1 MFFRNKNDVSV
12 FVRIVL
18 RQMFQT
24 KFFAGSEFYL
34 NEINIFRLWVL
45 HDEVRHSPNFL
56 CNIGYADE
64 TALFQRL
71 PRFDF
76 DDVCKIV

>member
-1 MFFRNKNDVSV
+1 MSGFSNAKVDQAF
-12 FVRIVL
+12 L
-18 RQMFQT
+18 
-24 KFFAGSEFYL
+24 AGMTYRS
-34 NEINIFRLWVL
+34 
-45 HDEVRHSPNFL
+45 NFL

-76 DDVCKIV
+76 DEICQLL

>member
-1 MFFRNKNDVSV
+1 MIDEEFFKGTTVKS
-12 FVRIVL
+12 
-18 RQMFQT
+18 
-24 KFFAGSEFYL
+24 
-34 NEINIFRLWVL
+34 
-45 HDEVRHSPNFL
+45 NFL

-76 DDVCKIV
+76 DDVCEVV